1 MTCGVLLTFFPS
13 VKTVHYTVQRIDLT
27 HDMAVLARNTNEM
40 AVEGTYTS
48 ITFPS
53 IHQQRNN
60 DISPERDD
68 YCAIVSAYGQQPD
81 PWKENSPT
89 NAQESRMPGTTGSG
103 PLLASLPSFMSVFGN
118 GVDVQEAREVENT
131 TSITTNRAV
140 NTLKRPPHSSHYS
153 SPVLRRDS
161 TSTFESADSSPTTT
175 ISTMDSLTEPS
186 PSSSPESPTSILPL
200 SKLSTSFRSD
210 KQVGMGASDE
220 TQRPSSAFASL
231 SGLSRGDSP
240 NKKTRNMKNLSVNTT
255 ASSRAS
261 QQLPSLSFQ
270 PGTSTT
276 AKPQAFS
283 APPTPAFIV
292 PPKPPRKR
300 PSNLGLKLTTP
311 ENSLG
316 NQDTSSGSSIIPPT
330 PSIDSQSRTLS
341 YLKAASTVP
350 MVSSPTVA
358 PEGGMKLPPFG
369 GVSSN
374 CRPARSRPP
383 LSTGYHSS
391 ENNYSSPI
399 TRQTLDHVEEE
410 NDYELPLSREVK
422 SPAYPQGPVCI
433 YDPHVYLYLE
443 PTDSEASKFDVVLNV
458 AREVKNPFKVATEKG
473 NEVRMEDAATQ
484 VALTNGDLHDID
496 REAFPEPQTAIS
508 DKSFSS
514 ALETQPTE
522 RSEKPLAES
531 KAERVTPEYI
541 HILWDHNTNV
551 VDDLLR
557 LCELVDDRAKQGKK
571 VLIHCQCG
579 VSRSASLVVAYGLYK
594 NPQLTV
600 QEAYDAVKSR
610 SKWIGPNMNLIY
622 QLSEFKS
629 KLSQPFLM
637 GSLGW
642 HSWRTMG
649 SGRAN
654 PHASPSNMPTS
665 LLHDPSQGPL
675 AGPFRKDLDLTPAR
689 SNSFS
694 PPSSAHIEARESQ
707 GSVSPGPSSAPPDM
721 QWSPSDTI
729 VPGDHTMTN
738 IDAQERSPQQ
748 PLSPMSED
756 NAVSPTDTSR
766 PEIPDSK
773 SPEYSKVEPLSELKP
788 PSPSPSQVPLPLT
801 TTLPAGFS
809 SLLTR
814 RAAAPILLPF
824 RQASPPKFTAA
835 QITAHFRPE
844 HTARNDDPPPTPSL
858 LSPRAAEFTASPF
871 HRTAAGDLAGSS
883 VFEQALMSPKP
894 MQDKEE
900 DPRSPATRGE
910 APITRS
916 IFDVL

>member
-1 MTCGVLLTFFPS
+1 MA
-13 VKTVHYTVQRIDLT
+13 
-27 HDMAVLARNTNEM
+27 AVLAHNADQITPEGICTSIAFQSIRERHDHDRSE
-40 AVEGTYTS
+40 EGT
-48 ITFPS
+48 
-53 IHQQRNN
+53 
-60 DISPERDD
+60 D
-68 YCAIVSAYGQQPD
+68 YCAVVSACGQQPLS
-81 PWKENSPT
+81 WKEKPPT
-89 NAQESRMPGTTGSG
+89 NAQRSRMPGTTGSG

-118 GVDVQEAREVENT
+118 GVDVQEASELDNT
-131 TSITTNRAV
+131 TSVTANRIA
-140 NTLKRPPHSSHYS
+140 NTLKRPSHNSHHS

-161 TSTFESADSSPTTT
+161 TSTFESTDSSPTTT

-200 SKLSTSFRSD
+200 SSLSTSFRSD
-210 KQVGMGASDE
+210 KQTGTGAPESL
-220 TQRPSSAFASL
+220 QRASSAFASL
-231 SGLSRGDSP
+231 PGLNRGDSP
-240 NKKTRNMKNLSVNTT
+240 NKKMRNMKNLSVNTS

-261 QQLPSLSFQ
+261 HQISSLTFQ

-276 AKPQAFS
+276 AKAHAFS

-292 PPKPPRKR
+292 PPKPPKKR

-311 ENSLG
+311 DSSIG
-316 NQDTSSGSSIIPPT
+316 NQDTQSGSSIVPPT
-330 PSIDSQSRTLS
+330 PSIDSQSRTLN
-341 YLKAASTVP
+341 YLQSVSTVP
-350 MVSSPTVA
+350 MISSPTVA

-369 GVSSN
+369 GTSTN
-374 CRPARSRPP
+374 FRPGRSRPP
-383 LSTGYHSS
+383 LSTTYHSS
-391 ENNYSSPI
+391 ENNHSSPI

-458 AREVKNPFKVATEKG
+458 AREVKNPFLAAAGEM
-473 NEVRMEDAATQ
+473 NERRTEDAAVQ
-484 VALTNGDLHDID
+484 VSLTNGNLHDID
-496 REAFPEPQTAIS
+496 REALQEPQTAIS

-514 ALETQPTE
+514 AFESQPADPPKE
-522 RSEKPLAES
+522 ASNPV
-531 KAERVTPEYI
+531 KAERATPEYI

-557 LCELVDDRAKQGKK
+557 LCELIDDRAQQGKK

-629 KLSQPFLM
+629 KLPKAFLA
-637 GSLGW
+637 GPPNW
-642 HSWRTMG
+642 HSWRMMG

-654 PHASPSNMPTS
+654 PHSTPLNIPAS
-665 LLHDPSQGPL
+665 LLQDPSQGPVS
-675 AGPFRKDLDLTPAR
+675 GPFRKDLDLTPAR
-689 SNSFS
+689 ANSFS
-694 PPSSAHIEARESQ
+694 PPSSANIEGRNQ
-707 GSVSPGPSSAPPDM
+707 GGDVSPGPSSAPPDM

-729 VPGDHTMTN
+729 VPSDSIMTN
-738 IDAQERSPQQ
+738 IDAQERSPEI
-748 PLSPMSED
+748 LMSPEAEEF
-756 NAVSPTDTSR
+756 AVSPTDASSHKPQDNTELEPSGKTQEEPAAELGPSTS
-766 PEIPDSK
+766 
-773 SPEYSKVEPLSELKP
+773 EPSQA
-788 PSPSPSQVPLPLT
+788 PSPLTPS
-801 TTLPAGFS
+801 LPAGFS
-809 SLLTR
+809 SLASR
-814 RAAAPILLPF
+814 RAAAPTQLPF
-824 RQASPPKFTAA
+824 RQASAPRFSPAQVTAY
-835 QITAHFRPE
+835 FRPE
-844 HTARNDDPPPTPSL
+844 ASMNNDEPPPTPSL

-883 VFEQALMSPKP
+883 VFEQALMSPKAV
-894 MQDKEE
+894 QDKEE